1 MDNQNFTSE
10 LVSRFNNVVSSI
22 ENCFNMKLKD
32 LNNKSEDE
40 VNSSCNN
47 FYSQLE
53 DSEIFLLFVNTK
65 IKVFSSKSENTNNFS
80 RSLFGESLLLK
91 NIFNNQ
97 SDENK
102 YHLWYS
108 LLSLY
113 RFMEENRENR
123 ESRIEILSD
132 KITHLN
138 KQLSNSIKEELLK
151 TEVNSQTGNMIDDIV
166 GCFQNLVNDNKNP
179 FENIM
184 NVTTQISEKYFKDI
198 ENGNIE
204 VDKILSGI
212 SLDGMKD
219 SLFGQSKEEKEPVI
233 IDENF
238 STANVEEG
246 VEEEGKGG
254 LFGNVMK
261 MANGIPDITN
271 LTGMLNDIQNAE
283 NEDEVMNI
291 KSKMDSFLEKSMG
304 IDMNE
309 FNKNMENLMSKMGEE
324 NNMNNLN
331 QNDSDVNSID

>member
-1 MDNQNFTSE
+1 MDNQTFIND
-10 LVSRFNNVVSSI
+10 LISRYNNVVSSI
-22 ENCFNMKLKD
+22 ENCFNMKLD
-32 LNNKSEDE
+32 ALNSKTEDE
-40 VNSSCNN
+40 VSSCCDN

-53 DSEIFLLFVNTK
+53 DNDLFLLFVNTK
-65 IKVFSSKSENTNNFS
+65 IKVFSSKSENTDNFS
-80 RSLFGESLLLK
+80 RSLFGEELLLK
-91 NIFNNQ
+91 NVFNNQ

-113 RFMEENRENR
+113 KFMEENKENR
-123 ESRIEILSD
+123 ESRIETLSD
-132 KITHLN
+132 KIIQLN
-138 KQLSNSIKEELLK
+138 KQLSKSIKDELFK
-151 TEVNSQTGNMIDDIV
+151 TEVNAETGNMIDDIV
-166 GCFQNLVNDNKNP
+166 GCFQNIVNDNKNP

-212 SLDGMKD
+212 SLDNMKG
-219 SLFGQSKEEKEPVI
+219 SLFGGEQEQKKEPVI

-246 VEEEGKGG
+246 VEGEEEKSG

-261 MANGIPDITN
+261 MANGMPDIGN
-271 LTGMLNDIQNAE
+271 LTGMLNEIQNAK

-291 KSKMDSFLEKSMG
+291 KSKMDSFLEQNMG
-304 IDMNE
+304 IDMGE

-324 NNMNNLN
+324 DNI
-331 QNDSDVNSID
+331 NSTD

>member
-1 MDNQNFTSE
+1 
-10 LVSRFNNVVSSI
+10 
-22 ENCFNMKLKD
+22 
-32 LNNKSEDE
+32 
-40 VNSSCNN
+40 
-47 FYSQLE
+47 
-53 DSEIFLLFVNTK
+53 
-65 IKVFSSKSENTNNFS
+65 
-80 RSLFGESLLLK
+80 
-91 NIFNNQ
+91 
-97 SDENK
+97 
-102 YHLWYS
+102 
-108 LLSLY
+108 
-113 RFMEENRENR
+113 MEENRENR